1 MSWKPRIVIAESKA
15 FSPLALALLA
25 DVAEVVEADADEQ
38 TLRTAAA
45 GADVL
50 WVRLR
55 NRIGAAVMDAAPRLR
70 IIATPTTGLSHI
82 DVEEA
87 ARRGIEVMSL
97 RGERAFLE
105 GVRATAEHTVAL
117 MLSLLRRIP
126 AAVSHVRRGGWDRES
141 LRGSELYGKTI
152 GVVGYGRLGRIV
164 ARYAQAFDAC
174 VFACDPCVQ
183 TVDPGVRLVPLPEL
197 LEAADIVT
205 LHVNLTPE
213 NRGLFGRA
221 QFRAM
226 RAGSW
231 FINTSRGELV
241 DERALI
247 GALRS
252 GRLNG
257 AAVDVIADEHTSGR
271 VHSPLL
277 SYARRN
283 RNLIVTPHIGGCTVE
298 SMEKTELF
306 LAKKLCEALGAGAVA
321 GSSSGAAFRPRPGF
335 SPACGKRG

>member
-1 MSWKPRIVIAESKA
+1 MNLKPKIVITESQG

-25 DVAEVVEADADEQ
+25 DVAEVVEADADER
-38 TLRTAAA
+38 TLPALAAN
-45 GADVL
+45 ADVL

-55 NRIGAAVMDAAPRLR
+55 HRIGAAVMDAAPRLR
-70 IIATPTTGLSHI
+70 IIASPTTGLNHI

-105 GVRATAEHTVAL
+105 GIRATAEHTIAL

-126 AAVSHVRRGGWDRES
+126 AAISHVRRGGWDRES

-152 GVVGYGRLGRIV
+152 GIVGYGRLGRIV
-164 ARYAQAFDAC
+164 ARYAQTFDAC
-174 VFACDPCVQ
+174 VLASDPYVQ
-183 TVDPGVRLVPLPEL
+183 TADHGVRLVALPEL
-197 LEAADIVT
+197 LDAADIVT
-205 LHVNLTPE
+205 LHVNLAPE
-213 NRGLFGRA
+213 NHRFFGRA

-226 RAGSW
+226 RSGSW

-247 GALRS
+247 GALRA

-257 AAVDVIADEHTSGR
+257 AAVDVITDEFSR
-271 VHSPLL
+271 AHSPLL
-277 SYARRN
+277 AYARRHGD
-283 RNLIVTPHIGGCTVE
+283 LIVTPHIGGCTVE

-306 LAKKLCEALGAGAVA
+306 LAKKVREALSGHDVHVVPGCEAATF
-321 GSSSGAAFRPRPGF
+321 SGA
-335 SPACGKRG
+335 KD